1 MAFQGDTI
9 AVTGTATTLRALL
22 VTAGLTPKTN
32 KVRQVDIRIDPASAA
47 TVYWGGSGV
56 TAVPANAAGALI
68 AATTPSYTFGPLP
81 DHGID
86 LTEIYLI
93 ASTNPTNVFVSLLS

>member
-1 MAFQGDTI
+1 MAFQGDQI

-32 KVRQVDIRIDPASAA
+32 KAKQVDLRIDPASAA

-56 TAVPANAAGALI
+56 TAVPANAAGALV
-68 AATTPSYTFGPLP
+68 AATTPSYTIGPMN
-81 DHGID
+81 DHSID
-86 LTEIYLI
+86 LTEMYLI
-93 ASTNPTNVFVSLLS
+93 ATTNPTAVFVSIYS